1 MGSVSG
7 KAGTGAL
14 VPDAAARRALL
25 AGAARRFALPAGAA
39 RRFAP
44 LPAAA
49 LAVALLPAATSRSAA
64 LAPAA
69 AEPVAA
75 PNNSFSASRIGECVA
90 ARRPGRVRALTFDG
104 RQLPASIAAG
114 REPGSR
120 PRCRGSELRL
130 LRFEALLIGGARTY
144 VRRGGCALP
153 CVVRQAT
160 VHVPARA
167 FARPVTLLPRSARNG
182 NGEPV
187 PGCGEAARTAP
198 QRVGPALSRMYYKTP
213 GELRARRN
221 AGRSG
226 GTGARWSNYG
236 DPGRTYRSP
245 RGRRASYNYLLWNL
259 PRTPRGLLPGGGIIR
274 AVLRRGQRLALCTG
288 QRLIVPAFDRAGAV
302 NGEVEFA
309 YARVRGAAG
318 GGSYAIHGWILLGY
332 RYLDR
337 PYVSTL
343 APG

>member
-1 MGSVSG
+1 MPWLRREP
-7 KAGTGAL
+7 GTGAL
-14 VPDAAARRALL
+14 VPQPAGRRALL
-25 AGAARRFALPAGAA
+25 AVAAGRLAL
-39 RRFAP
+39 

-49 LAVALLPAATSRSAA
+49 LAVLLLPAATRGGAE
-64 LAPAA
+64 APAA
-69 AEPVAA
+69 AEATAA
-75 PNNSFSASRIGECVA
+75 PNSSFSASLIGECVA
-90 ARRPGRVRALTFDG
+90 ARRPRRVRSLTFDG
-104 RQLPASIAAG
+104 RQLPASLAAG

-120 PRCRGSELRL
+120 PRCRRSELRL
-130 LRFEALLIGGARTY
+130 LRFEALRIGGARTY

-167 FARPVTLLPRSARNG
+167 FARAVTLLPRSARNG

-187 PGCGEAARTAP
+187 AGCGEAARTAP
-198 QRVGPALSRMYYKTP
+198 QRVGQALARMYYKTP

-226 GTGARWSNYG
+226 GAGARWSNYG

-259 PRTPRGLLPGGGIIR
+259 PRTPAGLLPGGGIIR
-274 AVLRRGQRLALCTG
+274 AVLRRGQRLALCAG
-288 QRLIVPAFDRAGAV
+288 QRLTLPAFDRAGAV

-309 YARVRGAAG
+309 YARVRGRAG
-318 GGSYAIHGWILLGY
+318 TGSYVIHGWILLGY

-343 APG
+343 ARG